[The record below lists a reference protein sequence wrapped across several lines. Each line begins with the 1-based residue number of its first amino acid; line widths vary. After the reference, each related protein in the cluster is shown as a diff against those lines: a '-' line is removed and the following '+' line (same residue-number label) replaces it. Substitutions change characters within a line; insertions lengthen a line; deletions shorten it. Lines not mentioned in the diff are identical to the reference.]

1 MSHTRGGCV
10 VEGQN
15 VVRKSS
21 KRSRLILGAA
31 VASALAGMTAS
42 SVRAVDYSW
51 NGNAVAPSFWDVGSN
66 WTPAGPPA
74 GTDNAIF
81 GAGAVDFGVDLHA
94 ATRVITNVT
103 FNNATGSYLLS
114 NGNLSIAGTLTNSAG
129 TNRID

>member
-1 MSHTRGGCV
+1 MSHTRGGNV

-51 NGNAVAPSFWDVGSN
+51 NGNAVAPSFWDVGTN
-66 WTPAGPPA
+66 WAPAGPPT

-81 GAGAVDFGVDLHA
+81 GAGAVDFSVDLHA
-94 ATRVITNVT
+94 ATQVITNVT
-103 FNNATGSYLLS
+103 FNNAAGSYLL
-114 NGNLSIAGTLTNSAG
+114 TNAILAFAAPPRKSG
-129 TNRID
+129 G